1 MNRLVL
7 EIPDEKLEVLSKV
20 IEIEKQDI
28 SAVTSDLL
36 DEWAKNEVKRL
47 YKDGEITIN
56 KAAELLGISVWETID
71 FFISEGVPLQIGRL
85 KHDSGV

>member
-1 MNRLVL
+1 
-7 EIPDEKLEVLSKV
+7 
-20 IEIEKQDI
+20 
-28 SAVTSDLL
+28 
-36 DEWAKNEVKRL
+36 VKRL

>member
-7 EIPDEKLEVLSKV
+7 EMPYEKLEVINKV
-20 IEIEKQDI
+20 IELEGQDI
-28 SAVTSDLL
+28 SAVASDLL
-36 DEWAKNEVKRL
+36 DEWAKNEVERL

-71 FFISEGVPLQIGRL
+71 FFKSAGVPLQIGRI
-85 KHDSGV
+85 KHASSI